1 MSAFCGVVSEIDI
14 SVVVYYSYELILK
27 LWSLGVIV
35 VGDELVEIDFLFDYD
50 FGVDFVF
57 GVLAVGEAF
66 EL

>member
-1 MSAFCGVVSEIDI
+1 MSAFCGVVSEIDV
-14 SVVVYYSYELILK
+14 SVVVYYSYQLILK

-35 VGDELVEIDFLFDYD
+35 VCDEPVEIDFLFDYD

>member
-1 MSAFCGVVSEIDI
+1 MSAFCGVVSEIDV